1 MSFVL
6 IRLSEGGKKDMI
18 LNTFGRAEPKVI
30 IKGKGMGFCLFCQS
44 EVVLMSF
51 VLVSQVDL

>member
-1 MSFVL
+1 
-6 IRLSEGGKKDMI
+6 MI
-18 LNTFGRAEPKVI
+18 LNTFGRAKPKVI

-51 VLVSQVDL
+51 VLLSQVDL